1 METAVKTL
9 FEISSILKEEINKIR
24 FVAEDVLVSE
34 DQKTLRRSEL
44 HKAMMLGNAEISKS
58 KIVFATNEG
67 LKKVETTV
75 WAVDDSE
82 VVLKSGIFIP
92 IHAICHV
99 ALL

>member
-1 METAVKTL
+1 MDTMKTL
-9 FEISSILKEEINKIR
+9 FEISSIVKEEIGKIH
-24 FVAEDVLVSE
+24 FVAEDVLVSD
-34 DQKTLRRSEL
+34 DQKTQRRSEL
-44 HKAMMLGNAEISKS
+44 QKAMMLGNSEKSKS

-75 WAVDDSE
+75 WAVDDHE

>member
-1 METAVKTL
+1 MDTMKTL
-9 FEISSILKEEINKIR
+9 IEISSILKEEISKIR
-24 FVAEDVLVSE
+24 FVAEDVLVSD
-34 DQKTLRRSEL
+34 DQKTMRRSEL
-44 HKAMMLGNAEISKS
+44 QKAMMLGNAEKSKS

-75 WAVDDSE
+75 WAVDDRE

>member
-1 METAVKTL
+1 MDTLKTL
-9 FEISSILKEEINKIR
+9 IEISSIVKEEINRIR
-24 FVAEDVLVSE
+24 FVAEDVLVSD
-34 DQKTLRRSEL
+34 DQKSLRRSEL
-44 HKAMMLGNAEISKS
+44 NKAMMLGNSEKSKS

-75 WAVDDSE
+75 WAVDDCE
-82 VVLKSGIFIP
+82 VVLKAGIFIP

>member
-1 METAVKTL
+1 MDTIKTL
-9 FEISSILKEEINKIR
+9 MSISSILKEEINKLR
-24 FVAEDVLVSE
+24 FVSEDVLVSD

-44 HKAMMLGNAEISKS
+44 NKAMMLGNSEKSKS
-58 KIVFATNEG
+58 KIVFATDEG

-75 WAVDDSE
+75 WAVDDRE
-82 VVLKSGIFIP
+82 VVLKSGVFIP